1 MKWRSAVLLTV
12 VLAVLSGCGSPSP
25 RMPEGEIETE
35 IVEETRGG
43 REREVTLE
51 TTDKEE
57 GKAGERAETA
67 GQEISAMESSGE
79 TVMAGKE
86 QGKRTL
92 TREKVLELA
101 GREDLT
107 WADFEDYASQDVGF
121 GMRILHYQ
129 IDRDFSVAIGGGGT
143 DQEPMYIRLGAG
155 DDYLELRESSA
166 EAVEEF
172 FEKYGSRAEYVG
184 IRGHIKEAKGD
195 AALISSDTD
204 QFPGVFWVTG
214 LRELA
219 AEEEL
224 KGGTSVFV
232 LMEDTGEEEADGIRR
247 FAGKELVALSHEEER
262 AQVDVLLTSPPPLTL
277 TDALSGRYDPF
288 EVQPGNCK
296 WGELDENGEAKEIVA
311 CGSAPLDERM
321 LKDRAK
327 LKLPVYNKMDKVFYT
342 FSTVIDPDRLVIRQ
356 WKASDAGRMDAEEE
370 SITILYYVIPIAGLE
385 KDKIYEFTAEW
396 DKENIEKNGFW
407 GNASYVLTTE

>member
-12 VLAVLSGCGSPSP
+12 VLAVLSGCGSSP
-25 RMPEGEIETE
+25 RMQEGEIETE
-35 IVEETRGG
+35 TVEETRGG
-43 REREVTLE
+43 REIGAALE
-51 TTDKEE
+51 TTDGEKRKAEE
-57 GKAGERAETA
+57 KAKV
-67 GQEISAMESSGE
+67 QEISA
-79 TVMAGKE
+79 
-86 QGKRTL
+86 
-92 TREKVLELA
+92 
-101 GREDLT
+101 
-107 WADFEDYASQDVGF
+107 
-121 GMRILHYQ
+121 
-129 IDRDFSVAIGGGGT
+129 
-143 DQEPMYIRLGAG
+143 
-155 DDYLELRESSA
+155 RESS
-166 EAVEEF
+166 EETAAAG
-172 FEKYGSRAEYVG
+172 KDQGKRAEYVG
-184 IRGHIKEAKGD
+184 IRGHIKEVKGD

-232 LMEDTGEEEADGIRR
+232 LMEDTGEEEADGLRR

-277 TDALSGRYDPF
+277 TDALSSRYEPF
-288 EVQPGNCK
+288 EVQPGNYK
-296 WGELDENGEAKEIVA
+296 WGELDESGEAKEIVA

-321 LKDRAK
+321 LKDRTK

-356 WKASDAGRMDAEEE
+356 WKASDAGHMEAEEE

-396 DKENIEKNGFW
+396 DKENFEKHGFW
-407 GNASYVLTTE
+407 GNASYALTTE